1 MFNNTKTDHSKSIF
15 SNVYRTN
22 NHQARPH
29 LRTPLTFK
37 SSSLSCTQRPK
48 DPEILYF
55 NEKILRRKTKN
66 TVTECSTQTSK
77 TILQLAQLE
86 IVKNGTFLSPF
97 PHFET
102 PPQDGPLNLSVHHAQ
117 IVTPPPMSPD
127 SLATTPH
134 NTSMF
139 NCPYSVTNRLSD
151 YTLDGSCT
159 EHDLKKNSEIRS
171 QSFVECY
178 SHPNYIQ
185 DPAPKSKIPKPR
197 FVQRRSSKSLDLP
210 DNSFVRRVSSPFCH
224 AQSSFMSPTK
234 SSQIKSNMADIKS
247 ANFLIPPMRRGR
259 STSPKPVSTK
269 KWFETSRKIPYIDQS
284 RSDMSSSTTLIN
296 ATRNPELV
304 RLEGI
309 ERDLSKS
316 DLSIKISDDV
326 LSLITNA
333 QVSNSSVDT
342 TICMAVNKLREPDW
356 LALRGLADIV
366 EICRVID
373 IDLIYDYMP
382 SIHQRLIELLKSPRS
397 HVCRTACQAAGHLFE
412 YVKDTRRPEFDDI
425 VDILLHKTAD
435 SNRFIR
441 HDANLALDC
450 MVTHISTFNAV
461 RALCQKGPF
470 HKNPLVR
477 CATVRLLVCA
487 IVIAGA
493 DFVLN
498 PNNNEYTRKRVIL
511 NMARFLEDKN
521 LETRK
526 LAERLYKVLSKDTR
540 FEVYLKKYL
549 EKEQITKIK
558 KTLRII
564 HKK

>member
-1 MFNNTKTDHSKSIF
+1 MLNNTKTDHSKSIF
-15 SNVYRTN
+15 SYNVYRTN
-22 NHQARPH
+22 NHQARPN
-29 LRTPLTFK
+29 LRPPPTFK
-37 SSSLSCTQRPK
+37 SSSLSSTLSK

-66 TVTECSTQTSK
+66 QKVIECSTQTSK

-86 IVKNGTFLSPF
+86 TIKNGTFITPF

-102 PPQDGPLNLSVHHAQ
+102 PPQDGPLNLSLH
-117 IVTPPPMSPD
+117 VTPPLMSPD
-127 SLATTPH
+127 SLAASPR
-134 NTSMF
+134 NVSML

-159 EHDLKKNSEIRS
+159 EHDLKKNSEVRS
-171 QSFVECY
+171 QSFIESY
-178 SHPNYIQ
+178 PHPNYIQ

-197 FVQRRSSKSLDLP
+197 FARRSSKSLELP

-224 AQSSFMSPTK
+224 AQNSFMSPTK

-259 STSPKPVSTK
+259 STSPKPTSGK

-284 RSDMSSSTTLIN
+284 RSDMSSSTTLVN
-296 ATRNPELV
+296 ASRNPELV

-316 DLSIKISDDV
+316 ELSIKISDDV

-356 LALRGLADIV
+356 RLALRGLADIV

-487 IVIAGA
+487 IVIAGP

-521 LETRK
+521 LDTRK

>member
-1 MFNNTKTDHSKSIF
+1 
-15 SNVYRTN
+15 
-22 NHQARPH
+22 
-29 LRTPLTFK
+29 
-37 SSSLSCTQRPK
+37 
-48 DPEILYF
+48 
-55 NEKILRRKTKN
+55 
-66 TVTECSTQTSK
+66 
-77 TILQLAQLE
+77 
-86 IVKNGTFLSPF
+86 
-97 PHFET
+97 
-102 PPQDGPLNLSVHHAQ
+102 
-117 IVTPPPMSPD
+117 
-127 SLATTPH
+127 
-134 NTSMF
+134 
-139 NCPYSVTNRLSD
+139 
-151 YTLDGSCT
+151 
-159 EHDLKKNSEIRS
+159 
-171 QSFVECY
+171 
-178 SHPNYIQ
+178 
-185 DPAPKSKIPKPR
+185 
-197 FVQRRSSKSLDLP
+197 
-210 DNSFVRRVSSPFCH
+210 
-224 AQSSFMSPTK
+224 
-234 SSQIKSNMADIKS
+234 
-247 ANFLIPPMRRGR
+247 
-259 STSPKPVSTK
+259 
-269 KWFETSRKIPYIDQS
+269 
-284 RSDMSSSTTLIN
+284 
-296 ATRNPELV
+296 
-304 RLEGI
+304 
-309 ERDLSKS
+309 
-316 DLSIKISDDV
+316 
-326 LSLITNA
+326 
-333 QVSNSSVDT
+333 
-342 TICMAVNKLREPDW
+342 
-356 LALRGLADIV
+356 
-366 EICRVID
+366 
-373 IDLIYDYMP
+373 MP